1 MTHEEQ
7 LARTYAPVLSIGH
20 YIYETDRL
28 PSVGEQWT
36 VEAEVVDFGAAECWP
51 PSLQQFAFEIEI
63 SRELLTSALSLA
75 QTMQDRSHPVWCRRV
90 GSLAVGIKAS
100 FWGSFETTSK
110 DLRCLIH
117 RLDHMLDEGKSRRE
131 ERWVLAYL
139 DIYWAPLIPA
149 EGNPDY
155 YLGETHGLR
164 TAIDYFEVRYPALQ
178 NGDERILLGVVLIA
192 LAALGAE
199 RHADR
204 QPRLGRGHY
213 AAEATSI
220 PPRLLIHTP
229 KTIVI
234 DDAEAASLAAIESG
248 ETAAAEAPP
257 LDPGFVVAASHFIPT
272 GRAVTFYDGLLH
284 GLYLSLQ
291 VVMVFHDVILS
302 RPDDTM
308 DRWEE
313 TLLRFAGLAARRK
326 LGLV

>member
-28 PSVGEQWT
+28 PSVGDQWT
-36 VEAEVVDFGAAECWP
+36 VEAEVADFSAARGWP
-51 PSLQQFAFEIEI
+51 PSLKQFAFEVEI
-63 SRELLTSALSLA
+63 SRDLLISALSLA
-75 QTMQDRSHPVWCRRV
+75 QTMQDRSCPVWYRRV

-100 FWGSFETTSK
+100 FSDSFETTSK
-110 DLRCLIH
+110 DLRRLIR
-117 RLDHMLDEGKSRRE
+117 RLDHMLAEEESRQG

-149 EGNPDY
+149 RECADY

-164 TAIDYFEVRYPALQ
+164 IAIDYFDMRYPVLKD
-178 NGDERILLGVVLIA
+178 GDERILLGVVLIA
-192 LAALGAE
+192 LAALSAE
-199 RHADR
+199 RHAGR
-204 QPRLGRGHY
+204 PPRLGTGRF
-213 AAEATSI
+213 ADEAVSI

-229 KTIVI
+229 TSILI
-234 DDAEAASLAAIESG
+234 DDVEAASLAAIESG
-248 ETAAAEAPP
+248 ETATADAPP
-257 LDPGFVVAASHFIPT
+257 LVPGFLMAATHFIPT

-313 TLLRFAGLAARRK
+313 TLLRFAGLAARHR
-326 LGLV
+326 LGFA

>member
-28 PSVGEQWT
+28 PSVGDQWT
-36 VEAEVVDFGAAECWP
+36 VEAEVADFGAAKGWP
-51 PSLQQFAFEIEI
+51 PSIKQFAFKVEI
-63 SRELLTSALSLA
+63 SRDLLLSALSLA
-75 QTMQDRSHPVWCRRV
+75 QTMQDRSCPVWYRRV
-90 GSLAVGIKAS
+90 GSLAIGIKAS
-100 FWGSFETTSK
+100 FSDSFETTSK
-110 DLRCLIH
+110 DLRRLIR

-149 EGNPDY
+149 QGNADY

-164 TAIDYFEVRYPALQ
+164 TAIDYFEMRYPALQ
-178 NGDERILLGVVLIA
+178 NGDERILLGVVLVG
-192 LAALGAE
+192 LAALSAE
-199 RHADR
+199 RHAGR
-204 QPRLGRGHY
+204 QPRLGVGRY
-213 AAEATSI
+213 AAEASSI

-229 KTIVI
+229 TPILI

-248 ETAAAEAPP
+248 ESASVAAPP
-257 LDPGFVVAASHFIPT
+257 LDPGFLLAASHFIPT
-272 GRAVTFYDGLLH
+272 GRGAAFYEGLLH

-302 RPDDTM
+302 HPDDTM
-308 DRWEE
+308 HGWEE
-313 TLLRFAGLAARRK
+313 VLLRFAGVAARHR
-326 LGLV
+326 LGLA